1 MRFVQIG
8 TSSAKDDVFDFIKD
22 QDIDLGVLVEPLED
36 HRQEILDCYEG
47 IENIHLEQVAVRW
60 DEIKEVQFY
69 SSELH
74 PGASSFRKSHLLKH
88 RVPMDKI
95 DTRVVKCIHI
105 HELFDKYNIDYLD
118 HLFTDTEGFD
128 GVLLLCL
135 DFNKYKIQHIVF
147 ESVHLDS
154 PMSSGGE
161 KTKKVLN
168 HLVSNGYKVKKSKW
182 KFNMEATLDE

>member
-8 TSSAKDDVFDFIKD
+8 TSSAKDDVFNFIKD
-22 QDIDLGVLVEPLED
+22 QDIELGVLVEPLEE
-36 HRQEILDCYEG
+36 HRQSILNCYEG

-60 DEIKEVQFY
+60 DDVREVQFY

-74 PGASSFRKSHLLKH
+74 LGASSFRKKHLIRH
-88 RVPMDKI
+88 RIPMEKI

-105 HELFDKYNIDYLD
+105 HELFDKYKIDYLD

-128 GVLLLCL
+128 GDLLLSL
-135 DFNKYKIQHIVF
+135 DFNKYKIKHIVF
-147 ESVHLDS
+147 ESIHLDS
-154 PMSSGGE
+154 PQFSGGE
-161 KTKKVLN
+161 KTKRVFN
-168 HLVSNGYKVKKSKW
+168 YLVSNGYKIEKSKW